1 MENLRAMSRLLGVHM
16 EELPVLQGQTADD
29 GVGGIVNDMR
39 SKRLLIYVRC
49 ILRKLPNAIGLSV
62 Q

>member
-1 MENLRAMSRLLGVHM
+1 MSRLLGVHM
-16 EELPVLQGQTADD
+16 EELLVLQGQKADD
-29 GVGGIVNDMR
+29 AVSGIVDDMR

>member
-1 MENLRAMSRLLGVHM
+1 MEDLL
-16 EELPVLQGQTADD
+16 VLQGQTADD